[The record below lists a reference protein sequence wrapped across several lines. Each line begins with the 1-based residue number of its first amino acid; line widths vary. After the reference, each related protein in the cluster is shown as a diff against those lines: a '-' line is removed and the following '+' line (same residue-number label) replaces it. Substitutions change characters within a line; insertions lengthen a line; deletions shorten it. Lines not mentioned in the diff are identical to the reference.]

1 MLWRWL
7 NVCIQILSLIKKREE
22 RGNRELESAVGSLRE
37 STKSREGGGMRE
49 LKGQNIT
56 TCHQG
61 DGQSRVLSSSDQ
73 SPFNTVG
80 HQSGFYLIV
89 EGSASVAVV
98 LKAGMCIW

>member
-37 STKSREGGGMRE
+37 STKSRGGCMRE

-61 DGQSRVLSSSDQ
+61 DVQSRVLSSSDQ

-80 HQSGFYLIV
+80 HQSGFHLIV